1 MASPEASAVQAVE
14 AVSLSPRTALLV
26 AGAFFME
33 NLDATVIVTALPQM
47 AATFG
52 VAAVDVNIGI
62 TAYLLAMAVFIPASG
77 WVADRFGHRRVFCA
91 ALLTFTVA
99 SLLCALSATLWQF
112 TAARVLQG
120 IAGAMMVPVGRLSVL
135 RHTDKADLV
144 RAIALLTWPGLMAPV
159 IGPPLGGA
167 IATYAS
173 WQWIFLLNLP
183 LGIVGFWLAT
193 RLIPAFRVNDLR
205 RFDGLGFVWS
215 AVGFLS
221 GLYALEALGHGGGSP
236 ARPLLGLALSIAA
249 LTLLYRHCVRREAPL
264 LGLEV
269 LRIRTLG
276 VTMGGGLLFRAAVG
290 ALPFLLPLLFQLQFG
305 YDAFQAGLLVLAV
318 FAGNIGMKPLT
329 GWVLR
334 RWGFRQALAGSGLVL
349 LASVIAC
356 GQISVD
362 TPVPLVAALLVIS
375 GMARSMGYTGYA
387 TLAFADVPAA
397 KMATAN
403 ILFSMS
409 HHVAVAIGVALT
421 AVLLRLGEAWLG
433 SASGGFKLA
442 WVALAVLALLSLL
455 DLLRLPADA
464 GAQVARQGRG

>member
-1 MASPEASAVQAVE
+1 MASPEGSATQVVE
-14 AVSLSPRTALLV
+14 AVSLSSRTALLV

-47 AATFG
+47 AETFG
-52 VAAVDVNIGI
+52 VAPVDVNIGI

-77 WVADRFGHRRVFCA
+77 WVADRYGHRRVFCA
-91 ALLTFTVA
+91 AVAVFTLA
-99 SLLCALSATLWQF
+99 SLLCALSATLAQF

-120 IAGAMMVPVGRLSVL
+120 VAGAMMVPVGRLTVL
-135 RHTDKADLV
+135 RHTDKKDLV

-167 IATYAS
+167 IATYAT

-183 LGIVGFWLAT
+183 LGLVGFWLAT
-193 RLIPAFRVNDLR
+193 RLIPALR
-205 RFDGLGFVWS
+205 EGESGHFDGLGFFWS
-215 AVGFLS
+215 ATGFLC
-221 GLYALEALGHGGGSP
+221 GLYALEALGHGPGFSLWP
-236 ARPLLGLALSIAA
+236 ALALGLSVLALSM
-249 LTLLYRHCVRREAPL
+249 LYRHCVTRPAPL

-269 LRIRTLG
+269 LRITSLG

-290 ALPFLLPLLFQLQFG
+290 ALPFLLPLMFQLQFG
-305 YDAFQAGLLVLAV
+305 YDAFQAGMLVLAV
-318 FAGNIGMKPLT
+318 FAGNIGMKPMT
-329 GWVLR
+329 SWVLR
-334 RWGFRQALAGSGLVL
+334 RWGFRRALAGSSLVL
-349 LASVIAC
+349 LATVIAC
-356 GQISVD
+356 GQIDPD
-362 TPVPLVAALLVIS
+362 TPMVLISGLLVIS

-387 TLAFADVPAA
+387 TLAFADVPSPQI
-397 KMATAN
+397 ATAN

-421 AVLLRLGEAWLG
+421 AVLLRLGEGWLG
-433 SASGGFKLA
+433 TPAGGFQLA

-455 DLLRLPADA
+455 DLWRLPADA